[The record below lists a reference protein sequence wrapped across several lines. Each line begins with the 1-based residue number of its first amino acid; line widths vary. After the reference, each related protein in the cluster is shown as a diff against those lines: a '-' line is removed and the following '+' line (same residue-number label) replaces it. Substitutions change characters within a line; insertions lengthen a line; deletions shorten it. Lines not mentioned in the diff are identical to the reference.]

1 MVDLSLHILD
11 VATNAFRAKA
21 TLVKIIIEEKEEFI
35 QVSIEDDGCGM
46 SDEVLQQVTNPFFTS
61 RTTRKVGLGI
71 PLFKQTCEQTG
82 GYFNIVSQ
90 VGVGTCVTA
99 CMYTNSIDA
108 IPLGD
113 IGESIFVLVINPYDI
128 DIWVKMTFKDPQKDE
143 FLIDTREFKKI
154 LDGISLK
161 EPSIMVWIKEYIQS
175 GLS

>member
-11 VATNAFRAKA
+11 VATNAFKAKA

-128 DIWVKMTFKDPQKDE
+128 DIWVKMTFKDPQTDE

>member
-11 VATNAFRAKA
+11 VATNAFKAKA

-90 VGVGTCVTA
+90 VGVGTCYCLYV
-99 CMYTNSIDA
+99 Y
-108 IPLGD
+108 
-113 IGESIFVLVINPYDI
+113 
-128 DIWVKMTFKDPQKDE
+128 K
-143 FLIDTREFKKI
+143 
-154 LDGISLK
+154 
-161 EPSIMVWIKEYIQS
+161 
-175 GLS
+175 

>member
-11 VATNAFRAKA
+11 VATNAFKAKA

-128 DIWVKMTFKDPQKDE
+128 DIWVKMTFKDIPTRLS
-143 FLIDTREFKKI
+143 FL
-154 LDGISLK
+154 GI
-161 EPSIMVWIKEYIQS
+161 
-175 GLS
+175 

>member
-11 VATNAFRAKA
+11 VATNAFKAKA

-113 IGESIFVLVINPYDI
+113 IGESIFVLVITPYDI
-128 DIWVKMTFKDPQKDE
+128 DIWVKMTFKDTQKDE
-143 FLIDTREFKKI
+143 FLSDTREFKKI